1 MSVGVR
7 SVRVMKILVA
17 TQLTQGTSPDDY
29 HYCIDGELVW
39 IQEPCDRDKRMP
51 DMPCGCGRGFAGAA
65 SHRATTTAMVV
76 ESEMTREEVILAFE
90 TSLPDGGWPME
101 WATQIADDN
110 LEIAN
115 QLPVGSI
122 ITRKLDNFYLR
133 GALLR

>member
-1 MSVGVR
+1 
-7 SVRVMKILVA
+7 
-17 TQLTQGTSPDDY
+17 
-29 HYCIDGELVW
+29 
-39 IQEPCDRDKRMP
+39 
-51 DMPCGCGRGFAGAA
+51 
-65 SHRATTTAMVV
+65 MVV

-90 TSLPDGGWPME
+90 TSLPDGGWPTE
-101 WATQIADDN
+101 WAVQIADDN